1 MKISNFII
9 CDDIRMELGN
19 KMSLMGIYPDTINFN
34 STINQQNKW
43 PKSKSLA
50 LYAQIKLEGEERLS
64 DISAFKIEIDYDG
77 EIIQIAKNEL
87 HEEQEKKQKG
97 ILINALFNNF
107 QFKSPGEI
115 KFKFYFLDQ
124 DDNELYTVSPNEPLR
139 IQERI
144 INQ

>member
-107 QFKSPGEI
+107 QFKS
-115 KFKFYFLDQ
+115 
-124 DDNELYTVSPNEPLR
+124 
-139 IQERI
+139 
-144 INQ
+144 

>member
-34 STINQQNKW
+34 STIDQQNQW

-50 LYAQIKLEGEERLS
+50 LYVQIKLEGEERLS
-64 DISAFKIEIDYDG
+64 DISSFKIEIDYDG

-107 QFKSPGEI
+107 QFKSPGKI

-124 DDNELYTVSPNEPLR
+124 DGNELYTVSPNEPLR